1 MVFFLKLVEI
11 IEEGVKFQF
20 FYDSFEMMLILEY
33 FIYIQNKIGKLLN
46 KVKVFF
52 SWINIILYQGYF

>member
-52 SWINIILYQGYF
+52 SWINIILYQSYF